1 MDVKVG
7 RYLSSMSLEGGLFT
21 CDDHKYWRLV
31 LNAYWEVLAAK
42 GKKQKELV
50 TLDKWYQEE
59 LPAAIAERKERYLTR
74 EDLVKLMAWK
84 LSRGKFRPRL
94 QQLVATN
101 SSEAVESCT
110 GKAFGLLPDV
120 AAAITELSRL
130 KAVGPATASAIL
142 AAGAPEAAAV
152 MTDEAMESIPGLGPI
167 QYTLKHYMIYLSKIQ
182 SCVEKLNKTIL
193 AAGAPEAAAVMT
205 DEAMESIPGLGPI
218 QYTLKHYMIY
228 LSKIQSCV
236 EKLNKTDAEKTWM
249 PHLVE
254 KCLWAWAVAK
264 KLQLPLFETLGAE
277 REEAGCNAEA
287 GEEPSKKR
295 KRK

>member
-1 MDVKVG
+1 
-7 RYLSSMSLEGGLFT
+7 MSLEGGLFT
-21 CDDHKYWRLV
+21 CDDHTSWRLV

-50 TLDKWYQEE
+50 ALDKWYQEE
-59 LPAAIAERKERYLTR
+59 LPVAIAERKPRYLTL
-74 EDLVKLMAWK
+74 EDLVKLMGWK

-101 SSEAVESCT
+101 ASEAVQSCT
-110 GKAFGLLPDV
+110 EKAFRLLPDV

-142 AAGAPEAAAV
+142 AAGAPDAAAF
-152 MTDEAMESIPGLGPI
+152 MADEAVESVPGLAPVR
-167 QYTLKHYMIYLSKIQ
+167 YTLKHYMTYLGKIQ
-182 SCVEKLNKTIL
+182 AC
-193 AAGAPEAAAVMT
+193 A
-205 DEAMESIPGLGPI
+205 
-218 QYTLKHYMIY
+218 
-228 LSKIQSCV
+228 
-236 EKLNKTDAEKTWM
+236 EKLNKTDPEKMWI

-264 KLQLPLFETLGAE
+264 KLQLPLFQVLDVEPEKGE
-277 REEAGCNAEA
+277 CNVEVDEEL
-287 GEEPSKKR
+287 PPKR